1 MSWKN
6 LRGLTLMEYA
16 QYWKFSDP
24 PLCSMWAWLG
34 IKKVLLWKSSFMFF
48 RSVKFSADANIKIWT
63 GFWSKMSRYWSKTN
77 NRQFLKFPKVPSY
90 FPGVFKSSE
99 LLPWRFYKFRK
110 FRDTSLA
117 FLQVPKVPSYFPGV
131 FTNSESSEILPW
143 RFYKFRNWTLAE
155 FWAFYTDV
163 FRFYILFF

>member
-1 MSWKN
+1 
-6 LRGLTLMEYA
+6 
-16 QYWKFSDP
+16 
-24 PLCSMWAWLG
+24 
-34 IKKVLLWKSSFMFF
+34 MFF
-48 RSVKFSADANIKIWT
+48 RSVKFSVDANIKIWT
-63 GFWSKMSRYWSKTN
+63 SFWSKTSRYWSKTS
-77 NRQFLKFPKVPSY
+77 NRQFLKVPGF

-117 FLQVPKVPSYFPGV
+117 FLQVLKVPSYFPGV

-155 FWAFYTDV
+155 IWAFYTDV
-163 FRFYILFF
+163 FRFYILFFKKKSPKKPPGLRAFWIGLRAGRAWQKPAGRAGFTSPARGPTHH